1 MMKKLIIGGSI
12 SFAIICSVL
21 MAGYYV
27 IFGANITSKDSGI
40 IYVEKNSDIQSI
52 VDTLQK
58 KGYIKNEKSLLITA
72 QLKKYTSNL
81 KSGRYKLKGISSNAE
96 LIDLLRSGQQ
106 EAVNFTFNNIRTMEQ
121 FANMVSTQLDIEAN
135 TITKLSDSLEFV
147 HQLGFTKET
156 FIGMFIPNTYK
167 IYWNTSA
174 TDFMKRM
181 SSEYNKFWTA
191 RHEKIEKVGLTAMD
205 VMILA
210 SIIEEETTNIDEY
223 PIVAGV
229 YMNRLNKNIPLA
241 ACPTL
246 KFAWN
251 DFTLRRI
258 LNKHLE
264 IESPYNTY
272 KYQGLPPGP
281 VRMPS
286 ITVIDAVLNY
296 QKHDYLFFCAK
307 SDFSGRHHFSKTLRE
322 HNEYARQYHAE
333 LNKRKI
339 Y

>member
-27 IFGANITSKDSGI
+27 IFGANITIKDSGI

-191 RHEKIEKVGLTAMD
+191 RHEKIKKVGLTAMD

>member
-40 IYVEKNSDIQSI
+40 IYVEKNSNIQSI

>member
-27 IFGANITSKDSGI
+27 IFGANITIKDSGI